1 MYVETLPMRWA
12 LGFRLPSTTCISDQ
26 HLKGEKQEYWDNIMF
41 CVFGRVPDSHHLSPL
56 FLILVPS
63 DLSEPVDV
71 YSDWIDACEAA
82 NQ

>member
-1 MYVETLPMRWA
+1 MWEGGPVLPVA
-12 LGFRLPSTTCISDQ
+12 LD
-26 HLKGEKQEYWDNIMF
+26 
-41 CVFGRVPDSHHLSPL
+41 LSG
-56 FLILVPS
+56 S

>member
-1 MYVETLPMRWA
+1 MDS
-12 LGFRLPSTTCISDQ
+12 FIFKQQ
-26 HLKGEKQEYWDNIMF
+26 HRF
-41 CVFGRVPDSHHLSPL
+41 LS
-56 FLILVPS
+56 LIHSSS